1 MLQLTTL
8 GALRLDNDGVPVSGP
23 AAQRRKLALL
33 AALAASPRGM
43 SRDTLAALLWGE
55 QDDER
60 ARHSL
65 EQALYG
71 LKHSLGSDPVQ
82 RTSTA
87 LLLDSSVVRAD
98 VTEFDAA
105 IDAEEWERAAKA
117 YGGGFLD
124 GVFIGEAA
132 EFERWSERERARRRD
147 AYLRAL
153 EQCARAAAAK
163 QMPDEAVWWWRRI
176 CQENPGSTRS
186 TLGLARALVVAG
198 EEAEALRVAEA
209 HATHLAV
216 ERGAGGTKS
225 GEQRDTAPELTA
237 LLATLSGSGD
247 RPVSRPRSAA
257 ATTPSG
263 ADVMSLELSEALGD
277 AYRIEG
283 RVVGSRLYQSY
294 RARQSQTGRLCVVKV
309 LEPSIARFGDRRILL
324 QHLERV
330 VALAHDH
337 LIGASV
343 VGTTQHLVYLIGPD
357 DDGETLRDR
366 VRQRGELP
374 IEDALSLA
382 REVGSALA
390 HAHAAGILHL
400 DLTPK
405 RIVLTKRGAMLRD
418 TGVVGAIIAASSGGS
433 AGSGDDTNV
442 VLGTAAFMS
451 PEIALARGAPNE
463 LSDLFSF
470 AAVVFH
476 ALTGALPFGAAGSG
490 AQPRPVPPSAAAIR
504 PSIPRAVDAALA
516 RALSP
521 IRSDRQANVSTFLNE
536 IATG

>member
-1 MLQLTTL
+1 LLHLTTL
-8 GALRLDNDGVPVSGP
+8 GTLSLANDGVPVSGP

-98 VTEFDAA
+98 VAEFDAA

-132 EFERWSERERARRRD
+132 EFERWSERERSRRRD

-153 EQCARAAAAK
+153 EQCARAATAK
-163 QMPDEAVWWWRRI
+163 QAPDEAVWWWRRI

-186 TLGLARALVVAG
+186 TLGLARALVAAG

-209 HATHLAV
+209 HATHLAA
-216 ERGAGGTKS
+216 ERGAAGAKS
-225 GEQRDTAPELTA
+225 SEQRDTAPQLTA
-237 LLATLSGSGD
+237 LLATLRGSGD
-247 RPVSRPRSAA
+247 RSVSTTRRATSA
-257 ATTPSG
+257 PSG
-263 ADVMSLELSEALGD
+263 ADVMSLELSETLGD

-294 RARQSQTGRLCVVKV
+294 RARQAQTGRLCVVKV

-324 QHLERV
+324 QHLERA

-337 LIGASV
+337 LIGANV

-374 IEDALSLA
+374 IDDALSLA

-405 RIVLTKRGAMLRD
+405 RILLTKRGAMLRD
-418 TGVVGAIIAASSGGS
+418 TGVVGAIMAASSGGS
-433 AGSGDDTNV
+433 TGSGEDTNV

-476 ALTGALPFGAAGSG
+476 ALTGALPFGASGSG

-504 PSIPRAVDAALA
+504 PSVPRAVDAALA

-521 IRSDRQANVSTFLNE
+521 IRSDRQASITTFLNE
-536 IATG
+536 LAQG